1 MEPVLRKSLKE
12 RILDCQMA
20 ELELD
25 KILTSSYARQVTED
39 QQISAQDMAY
49 AISSLLEA
57 PHHINLLNEHDEIKN
72 SKINQIDSSSNN
84 Q

>member
-12 RILDCQMA
+12 RVLDCQMA

-25 KILTSSYARQVTED
+25 KILTSSYARQITED
-39 QQISAQDMAY
+39 QQVSAQDMAY

-57 PHHINLLNEHDEIKN
+57 PHHINLLNENDEIKN
-72 SKINQIDSSSNN
+72 SKNN
-84 Q
+84 

>member
-1 MEPVLRKSLKE
+1 MG
-12 RILDCQMA
+12 

-57 PHHINLLNEHDEIKN
+57 PHHINLLNETDDIKD
-72 SKINQIDSSSNN
+72 SKMNQIGSSSNN